1 MGHWISP
8 ETLARVLEVGV
19 SAQQEELRG
28 TRNPGQATQLPQKK
42 ACCFGSSC
50 SVSKEDHGLEL
61 KES

>member
-19 SAQQEELRG
+19 SVQQEELRG

-50 SVSKEDHGLEL
+50 SVFKEDHGLEL